1 MKNKRKLIMVISS
14 IILVIFILTVSVY
27 TWQNKSISP
36 YIDFNNAEQTAYN
49 LSDKVKGNV
58 TEHTNKDG
66 QKTYYALNTDS
77 NEQNTVY
84 VSSLI
89 LITEN
94 LNDKGIFSIN
104 IMTHNTELLTQ
115 MLEEL
120 KIEPLGKI
128 KDCFNDNSLG
138 VKHFYVKDYFF
149 RTCIT
154 KKIYDGSQGKSI
166 SITKDKNEIERIK
179 EVDKQYYEN

>member
-66 QKTYYALNTDS
+66 QK
-77 NEQNTVY
+77 
-84 VSSLI
+84 
-89 LITEN
+89 N
-94 LNDKGIFSIN
+94 L
-104 IMTHNTELLTQ
+104 L
-115 MLEEL
+115 
-120 KIEPLGKI
+120 
-128 KDCFNDNSLG
+128 CF
-138 VKHFYVKDYFF
+138 KH
-149 RTCIT
+149 R
-154 KKIYDGSQGKSI
+154 
-166 SITKDKNEIERIK
+166 
-179 EVDKQYYEN
+179 